1 MEDMGYQNTQALYDL
16 NRTGRLAKK
25 RGDNLTCYTTAQL
38 AISFMCSMTYDW
50 DRERNQPPEKLRKVN
65 APCRYYTLGC
75 HRRRI
80 RDDSAHAGAVNGRE
94 CR

>member
-65 APCRYYTLGC
+65 APCRYYTLAC

-80 RDDSAHAGAVNGRE
+80 RNDSAHAGAVHG
-94 CR
+94 